1 MNPTSPTPEQQS
13 TLRDTCVLVDYH
25 GGFANWK
32 KRDVTASI
40 AYSEQATN
48 SPQSYTNYKNIF
60 VNCDGVLASIKGVIN
75 EARAFHYTI
84 TLPAPKAW
92 GTAAFI
98 SNALVPTYRHTMTQ
112 FQLKLDSLKTHL
124 ANEWDSMKKAAHQ
137 ALGNA
142 YNDADYGNLQEVL
155 DGCYINVDF
164 RPVPSAKDVTHPTL
178 GFIKQA
184 VEAETALAYDKAI
197 LDLWARLLD
206 QVKAAKDNLAKLT
219 PQDGRF
225 RTEWLDNLKALLPVL
240 RGLNISQDA
249 KFDQLADEAGNLLR
263 FDHTTLKGDVS
274 ARAKLAAEAERLH
287 SKLSTI
293 YSSKAGQA

>member
-1 MNPTSPTPEQQS
+1 MSEPTPEQQS

-32 KRDVTASI
+32 KRDVQASV
-40 AYSEQATN
+40 AYSESATN

-60 VNCDGVLASIKGVIN
+60 VGCDGVLASIKGVIN
-75 EARAFHYTI
+75 EARAFHYSI

-98 SNALVPTYRHTMTQ
+98 SNALVPTYRQTMTQ
-112 FQLKLDSLKTHL
+112 FQIKLDSLKTHL
-124 ANEWDSMKKAAHQ
+124 QNEWDSMKKAAQ
-137 ALGNA
+137 QSLGHA

-155 DGCYINVDF
+155 DGCYVNVDF
-164 RPVPSAKDVTHPTL
+164 RPVPSAKDITHPTL

-184 VEAETALAYDKAI
+184 VEAESVLAYDKAI

-206 QVKAAKDNLAKLT
+206 QVKAAKENLAKLT

-225 RTEWLDNLKALLPVL
+225 RTEWLENLKELLPVL
-240 RGLNISQDA
+240 MGLNISKDP
-249 KFDQLADEAGNLLR
+249 KFDELADQAGQLLR
-263 FDHTTLKGDVS
+263 YDSNTLKQQTDK
-274 ARAKLAAEAERLH
+274 RAKLAEEAERLH
-287 SKLSTI
+287 RKLAGI
-293 YSSKAGQA
+293 YATKQEGK